1 VPIFNLAGGVGPSI
15 YFSICVIHSSTTLC
29 VAVQVEERLC
39 EQERRLRSEVET
51 RHEADVQELSDRIA
65 ALTRV
70 RSDQN
75 L

>member
-1 VPIFNLAGGVGPSI
+1 M
-15 YFSICVIHSSTTLC
+15 
-29 VAVQVEERLC
+29 AVQVEERLC

-70 RSDQN
+70 RLTETRDSN
-75 L
+75 T